1 LTGLVTT
8 EPVKFPLRL
17 RACLMAVID
26 GTRPR
31 TKKIIKE
38 IQRVS
43 EFRIS
48 APGIM
53 YLGGCLRVL
62 IVG

>member
-1 LTGLVTT
+1 
-8 EPVKFPLRL
+8 
-17 RACLMAVID
+17 MAVID